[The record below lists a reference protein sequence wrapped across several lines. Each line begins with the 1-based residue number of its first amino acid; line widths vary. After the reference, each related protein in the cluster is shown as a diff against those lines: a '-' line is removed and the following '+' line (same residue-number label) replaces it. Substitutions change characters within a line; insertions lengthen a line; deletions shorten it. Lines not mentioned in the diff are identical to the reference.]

1 MAAEASDDEDET
13 GRAETPVAETAPRP
27 SDSGNQIGEQEIE
40 LMAVTIH
47 TAAADK
53 ANECKHGFP
62 KTSHLTAEAAVLLPS
77 CLTSVFNLRR

>member
-1 MAAEASDDEDET
+1 MVFRGCDT

-27 SDSGNQIGEQEIE
+27 SAGSGNQIGEREIE
-40 LMAVTIH
+40 LLAVTIH

-77 CLTSVFNLRR
+77 CLPDFSL